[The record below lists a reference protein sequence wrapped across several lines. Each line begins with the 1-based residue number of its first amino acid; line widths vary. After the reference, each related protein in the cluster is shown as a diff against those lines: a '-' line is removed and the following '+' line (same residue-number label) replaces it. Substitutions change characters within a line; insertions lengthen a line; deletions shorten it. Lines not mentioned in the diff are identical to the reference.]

1 MTRRRR
7 PRCNDPADGKQQQ
20 QGGTRIAIVGAG
32 LTGLST
38 AISLERAAAGR
49 VTVFERDNNDCLQ
62 PSRSSQ
68 GYGLTLTYQPGGIL
82 QQLGVLDPV
91 AAADCPSRSHYLLE
105 AKTGRIRGYF
115 GNDFVVDND
124 SSRGWGQRGN
134 LRVPRQRVRQILLE
148 QLLPTTEIR
157 WGHRLTGMEECARF
171 GDSDDNDD
179 NNNNN
184 NGAGGGGVRLHFA
197 NGAPSFVAD
206 VVIAADGIRS
216 AVVQL
221 WLPDAPPPRSLR
233 VRLIL
238 GITTAAAKEEDD
250 DDTAKKQQHPRFH
263 PLLQERGF
271 YTLDTGMRLFVMP
284 YTGSALGRSLDP
296 DEPVRFMWQLSFAVS
311 DEHDEHDGSS
321 NSNNLTPQ
329 ELQAEALRRT
339 AGWHEPVQSLIRST
353 AAADVWGT
361 LLRDRDPVALQRHLL
376 ARSGAHGDCVIVAGD
391 ALHAMSPFK
400 GQGANRCLHDGA
412 IIAKCLSSASSP
424 SGRSA
429 AVRRAVREM
438 VQRTAPTVAASR
450 TAAQFWHSPQALT
463 VAHKFAGVKDN
474 DVDRLLHELEVQ
486 GIGADAKGLD
496 DQIRAVMNDLGL
508 LVQQRQH
515 NGASNGGTDNQT
527 EKETKDTTGAPLLV
541 QNNEDDGEDSKSSSF
556 AAQAF
561 RAVSIGALGELRQL
575 SWQQQ
580 AKGLSIRRVADPST
594 GSTCLHAA
602 AATGCA
608 ATVHWLVTQ
617 AGCDCKA
624 QNLSGQT
631 PLDVAAAAAA
641 GEKRPDV
648 CEVLQRLQASYEK
661 DR

>member
-1 MTRRRR
+1 M
-7 PRCNDPADGKQQQ
+7 
-20 QGGTRIAIVGAG
+20 
-32 LTGLST
+32 
-38 AISLERAAAGR
+38 LE
-49 VTVFERDNNDCLQ
+49 Q
-62 PSRSSQ
+62 
-68 GYGLTLTYQPGGIL
+68 
-82 QQLGVLDPV
+82 V

-115 GNDFVVDND
+115 GNDFVVNNNNND
-124 SSRGWGQRGN
+124 RGWGQRGN

-157 WGHRLTGMEECARF
+157 WGHRLTGMEECA
-171 GDSDDNDD
+171 GDSDDND
-179 NNNNN
+179 NNNSN
-184 NGAGGGGVRLHFA
+184 NGSGGGGVRLHFA

-216 AVVQL
+216 SVVKL

-238 GITTAAAKEEDD
+238 GITTAAKEEEG
-250 DDTAKKQQHPRFH
+250 DDTANQQQQHPRFH
-263 PLLQERGF
+263 QLLQERGF

-284 YTGSALGRSLDP
+284 YTGSALGRSLNP

-311 DEHDEHDGSS
+311 DDDEEQDGSNS
-321 NSNNLTPQ
+321 NNNLTPQ

-376 ARSGAHGDCVIVAGD
+376 ARSKSGAARGDCVIVAGD

-412 IIAKCLSSASSP
+412 IIAKCLSSSSSSSSP

-474 DVDRLLHELEVQ
+474 DVDRLLHELEAR
-486 GIGADAKGLD
+486 GIGADTKGLD
-496 DQIRAVMNDLGL
+496 DRIRAVMNDLGL
-508 LVQQRQH
+508 LVQPRH
-515 NGASNGGTDNQT
+515 RHGASDGTADNRT
-527 EKETKDTTGAPLLV
+527 EKETKEPTAAPLLV
-541 QNNEDDGEDSKSSSF
+541 ENNDDREDSIVVVVVC
-556 AAQAF
+556 
-561 RAVSIGALGELRQL
+561 RAS
-575 SWQQQ
+575 
-580 AKGLSIRRVADPST
+580 
-594 GSTCLHAA
+594 
-602 AATGCA
+602 
-608 ATVHWLVTQ
+608 
-617 AGCDCKA
+617 
-624 QNLSGQT
+624 LSGRVGRG
-631 PLDVAAAAAA
+631 PRRAAPALVAAA
-641 GEKRPDV
+641 GERYVDSTRRGSLDRIDLLARGGGGGMRRDGALARHPGG
-648 CEVLQRLQASYEK
+648 LRLRGAESVGADGTGRGGSIGSSREASGCL
-661 DR
+661 RSSATVAGIV